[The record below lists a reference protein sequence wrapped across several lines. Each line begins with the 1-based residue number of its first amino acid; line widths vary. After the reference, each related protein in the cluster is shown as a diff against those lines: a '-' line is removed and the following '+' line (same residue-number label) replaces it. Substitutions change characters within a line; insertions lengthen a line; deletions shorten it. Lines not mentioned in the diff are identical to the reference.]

1 MTVIKVADLL
11 YAAKCKAAV
20 LRDHGKGRRDRH
32 RQNILYECPLTS
44 RPWAGSCDVNPINVD
59 DRIDRGPPGPGALS
73 VPCDSGPRPARRL
86 QPAGGRRG
94 LSTVE
99 AASEA
104 RPGLPTAPASL
115 GRLSTPN
122 SCHDL
127 QAPHILKQD
136 RRWEHAPRRR
146 WEHAPRR

>member
-1 MTVIKVADLL
+1 MTSPTFYTPQGVKLL
-11 YAAKCKAAV
+11 SSATTEKAAETGI
-20 LRDHGKGRRDRH
+20 GK
-32 RQNILYECPLTS
+32 NMLCEYPLTS
-44 RPWAGSCDVNPINVD
+44 RPWARSCDVNPVNVD
-59 DRIDRGPPGPGALS
+59 DRIGRGPPGPGAQS
-73 VPCDSGPRPARRL
+73 VPCDSGPRPAQRRP
-86 QPAGGRRG
+86 PAGGRRS
-94 LSTVE
+94 LSTAE
-99 AASEA
+99 EASEA
-104 RPGLPTAPASL
+104 RPGEPASL